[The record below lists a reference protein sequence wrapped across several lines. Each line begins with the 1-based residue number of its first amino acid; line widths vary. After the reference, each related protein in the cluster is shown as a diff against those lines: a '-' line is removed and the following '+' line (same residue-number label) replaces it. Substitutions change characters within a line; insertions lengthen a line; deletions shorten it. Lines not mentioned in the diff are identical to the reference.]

1 MADMPLTI
9 AFGIFNEP
17 FWIET
22 WVMAFCPYI
31 IINVVITL
39 YVNTHKLIC
48 AYEVRDARNSQ
59 LLLPTAERL
68 FWILVAWISTPA
80 REREVVI

>member
-1 MADMPLTI
+1 MADMPLTFV
-9 AFGIFNEP
+9 FGIFSEH
-17 FWIET
+17 FWIGA

-39 YVNTHKLIC
+39 YVHPHKLIC
-48 AYEVRDARNSQ
+48 AYKVRDARNSQ

-68 FWILVAWISTPA
+68 FGKLEACKSTPA
-80 REREVVI
+80 RERVVVI